1 MSVFISQVKTAIAV
15 STVKRW
21 QKLLQRRLCLAASA
35 LIILAAPSYAD
46 VKLPRLISDGLVIQ
60 RDVPVHLWGWA
71 DEGEQVTIKFGDETH
86 KVVASN
92 GTWSARFKALPGN
105 KTVTIDIQG
114 NNHLR
119 INNVIAGE
127 VWLAA
132 GQSNMETNLKRVSP
146 RYPNLISST
155 QLPLIREFRVPVA
168 YSFKGPQADFT
179 LGDWKT
185 ATPENLADFSAVGF
199 FFARNLHTELKVP
212 VGIIVIAVGGSPAEA
227 WMSPEALEPYPHYL
241 AQYKKF
247 TDEAVLQHTLA
258 QDKTRVDNWYANANK
273 NDIGLQTKPSWAAAA
288 VDFTSWPTLII
299 PGAWKDQQVDFV
311 NGVAWLKK
319 NIVLSIEQAQQPATL
334 FLGAVVDSDTV
345 YVNGEQIGQTGYRYP
360 PRIYPL
366 NAGILKAGVN
376 NITIRFTSTSEE
388 PSFVKDKRY
397 ALQLGRE
404 FINLSGPW
412 HYKIGMRADSYP
424 ITTTMHYQPASLFN
438 AKLAP
443 VLKTPLKGVLWYQG
457 ESNTKFAQ
465 EYVSLFKDLIN
476 DWRKQFARADMPF
489 LFVQLPNFM
498 EAKSEPSESEWAQTR
513 EAQRNALSLANTGMA
528 VAIDVGE
535 WNDIHPLDKQPIGER
550 LALLAQ
556 KNVYGNKKI
565 IAQSP
570 MATAAKFKN
579 GSVIISFDK
588 ANDRLK
594 LCSGATLK
602 HIALAAADKKFLW
615 AKAKI
620 INNTVEVVDERIS
633 APKFVRYAWADNPQ
647 GANLCGE
654 NNLPASPFELPIN

>member
-1 MSVFISQVKTAIAV
+1 SVFISQAKTTNAV
-15 STVKRW
+15 SFLKRW
-21 QKLLQRRLCLAASA
+21 QTSLRRGLTFVLSA
-35 LIILAAPSYAD
+35 LVITTTPSYAD
-46 VKLPRLISDGLVIQ
+46 VKLPRLISDGMVIQ

-71 DEGEQVTIKFGDETH
+71 DEGEQVTIKLGDETRKAVAH
-86 KVVASN
+86 K
-92 GTWSARFKALPGN
+92 GIWSAQFKALPAN
-105 KTVTIDIQG
+105 KTVAIDIHG

-119 INNVIAGE
+119 INNVVAGE

-168 YSFKGPQADFT
+168 YSFKGPQADFAQ
-179 LGDWKT
+179 GDWKT
-185 ATPENLADFSAVGF
+185 ATADNLADFSAVGF
-199 FFARNLHTELKVP
+199 FFARSIYTQLNVP

-227 WMSPEALEPYPHYL
+227 WMSPEALAAYPHYL
-241 AQYKKF
+241 SQYKKF
-247 TDEAVLQHTLA
+247 TDDSALQQTLA
-258 QDKTRVDNWYANANK
+258 QDKTRVDNWYAHANK
-273 NDIGLQTKPSWAAAA
+273 NDVGLQAKPSWAEPA
-288 VDFTSWPTLII
+288 VDFNTWPTLII
-299 PGAWKDQQVDFV
+299 PGTWKDQQIDFV

-319 NIVLSIEQAQQPATL
+319 NIVLTQQQAQQPATL
-334 FLGAVVDSDTV
+334 FLGVAVDSDTV
-345 YVNGEQIGQTGYRYP
+345 YVNGEQVGQTGYRYP

-366 NAGILKAGVN
+366 KTGILKAGVN

-397 ALQLGRE
+397 ALQLGQE

-424 ITTTMHYQPASLFN
+424 VTTTMHYQPASLFN

-465 EYVSLFKDLIN
+465 EYAALFSDLIK
-476 DWRKQFARADMPF
+476 DWRTQFSRADMPF

-498 EAKSEPSESEWAQTR
+498 EAKSEPSESQWAQTR
-513 EAQRNALSLANTGMA
+513 EAQRHALTLANTGMA

-535 WNDIHPLDKQPIGER
+535 WNDIHPLDKQPVGER

-556 KNVYGNKKI
+556 KNVYANKKI

-570 MATAAKFKN
+570 IATTAKIKN
-579 GSVIISFDK
+579 GTVIINFDN
-588 ANDRLK
+588 ANNRLK
-594 LCSGATLK
+594 LCAG
-602 HIALAAADKKFLW
+602 
-615 AKAKI
+615 
-620 INNTVEVVDERIS
+620 
-633 APKFVRYAWADNPQ
+633 
-647 GANLCGE
+647 
-654 NNLPASPFELPIN
+654 